1 VVKAAEPIGLR
12 TARFLTWFALVVVL
26 ATDVAY
32 LLVIRAQGGADP
44 TTEYTV
50 PFVAGYLVIIAAA
63 MAASLMRWTPAVA
76 IMPLRAAA
84 AGGLLVLGLF
94 AIFSIG
100 LPLLVAG
107 STAGVAAWFTLGG
120 SQPKSSVLLGLGAAA
135 VAVAVLVVGFTVTAG
150 IIVCPARGSMSGGGT
165 RLVTGP
171 YYYDCVNGEL
181 TYHSG
186 SCNSGSTDANGNVSH
201 PGC

>member
-1 VVKAAEPIGLR
+1 MGMQTV
-12 TARFLTWFALVVVL
+12 RFLTWFALVVVL
-26 ATDVAY
+26 ATDVVY
-32 LLVIRAQGGADP
+32 LIVIRAQGGADP
-44 TTEYTV
+44 TTVYTV
-50 PFVAGYLVIIAAA
+50 PFVAGYLVVMAATL
-63 MAASLMRWTPAVA
+63 AASLMRWTPAVA
-76 IMPLRAAA
+76 VLPLRAAA

-107 STAGVAAWFTLGG
+107 SMSGAAALFTLGG
-120 SQPKSSVLLGLGAAA
+120 SPPKSSVLLGFGAAA
-135 VAVAVLVVGFTVTAG
+135 IAVAVLVAGFTVTAG
-150 IIVCPARGSMSGGGT
+150 IIVCPAQGSMSGGGT
-165 RLVTGP
+165 GFLTGP

-186 SCNSGSTDANGNVSH
+186 SCNSGSTDADGNLSH